1 MTSAMVN
8 EIIGTLLELFL
19 FFYVFYKLLE
29 LDKKDLLQYS
39 LIYLGMTALVIL
51 SDHYFLGYG
60 AFLYIFTLI
69 FVLKWFTRESLFKV
83 LFVFIASMIGLLLF
97 EIILIPLIGLITK
110 DQVTVTISSLLVV
123 NLVTV
128 VSIRYF
134 KEFFKIHIQKYENRY
149 INFIAINIFL
159 YAFIY
164 KILWDHDESI
174 VRENMIYFGIA
185 MLLLLIVNYF
195 VYREVA
201 KISERNKA
209 LEVQEEMRE
218 TLEQMIVEIRS
229 KQHEYKNNL
238 TTIIGILETNP
249 PEEASVKIEEFLNDV
264 YVHDAFDSEL
274 LQIDRDIVKAVLFMK
289 RSEAHERSIK
299 FTYDCQVSLINLS
312 VLDYEISL
320 VLNNMI
326 NNAFEAVQED
336 EDPWVALEIGFD
348 EQEKAFYFKTK
359 NAGHSVEPAHLLK
372 LADKNFSTKSA
383 KEKTRGFG
391 LWTIKN
397 IAKKYNGH
405 LELYFENED
414 IVIKVLFS

>member
-1 MTSAMVN
+1 MTSVMAN
-8 EIIGTLLELFL
+8 EIIGTLLELSI
-19 FFYVFYKLLE
+19 FFYVFYKLLD
-29 LDKKDLLQYS
+29 LDQTDLLKYL
-39 LIYLGMTALVIL
+39 LIYIEMTALVVL
-51 SDHYFLGYG
+51 SNHYFLGYG

-69 FVLKWFTRESLFKV
+69 FVLKWFTKESLFKV
-83 LFVFIASMIGLLLF
+83 LFVFVSSMIALLSF
-97 EIILIPLIGLITK
+97 EIVLIPLVGMITQEEV
-110 DQVTVTISSLLVV
+110 QVTIISLSIANILMVILIKFFEESLK
-123 NLVTV
+123 
-128 VSIRYF
+128 RY
-134 KEFFKIHIQKYENRY
+134 IQRYENRY
-149 INFIAINIFL
+149 INFIAINLFL

-164 KILWDHDESI
+164 KILWDYDESI
-174 VRENMIYFGIA
+174 VRENMLYFGIA
-185 MLLLLIVNYF
+185 MLLLLVVNYF
-195 VYREVA
+195 VHREVA
-201 KISERNKA
+201 TISERNKA
-209 LEVQEEMRE
+209 LEVQEQMRE
-218 TLEQMIVEIRS
+218 TLEQMILEIRS

-249 PEEASVKIEEFLNDV
+249 ADEASAKIEDFLNDI

-289 RSEAHERSIK
+289 RSEAHERGIK
-299 FTYDCQVSLINLS
+299 FTYDCQVSLVDLS

-326 NNAFEAVQED
+326 NNAFEAVQFDD
-336 EDPWVALEIGFD
+336 EPWVALEIGFD
-348 EQEKAFYFKTK
+348 AQENAFYFQTK

-372 LADKNFSTKSA
+372 LTDKNFSTKSA